1 VTNTSPS
8 VRNID
13 VKMQINERLIGAF
26 AICGGL
32 AVIAGTLGFRELPGQ
47 QFGSAFFPRIVGSAL
62 ILTGLAM
69 LVTRAEGPWMRVP
82 DMLRGVAK
90 WQVAAAL
97 AAVIGWVLISPYLGF
112 IATTALMIWV
122 LILLAG
128 GRLLPAAV
136 TASVMAYLLYLIF
149 GVLLRVPLPL
159 GEIERLLL

>member
-1 VTNTSPS
+1 
-8 VRNID
+8 
-13 VKMQINERLIGAF
+13 
-26 AICGGL
+26 
-32 AVIAGTLGFRELPGQ
+32 
-47 QFGSAFFPRIVGSAL
+47 
-62 ILTGLAM
+62 
-69 LVTRAEGPWMRVP
+69 MRVP
-82 DMLRGVAK
+82 DILLGAAK
-90 WQVAAAL
+90 WQVVAAL

-112 IATTALMIWV
+112 IATSALMIWV